1 MKNIL
6 FSLAILISISACKP
20 TGNPNSNIADN
31 DHLLL
36 ATLYQQSSPEYEALC
51 IQSYNIA
58 SDKLVE
64 FNNKTSNTK
73 MPAVVLDLDETVL
86 DNSPFEAKCIIENT
100 NYPNYWDEWMN
111 AAKAELVPG
120 VKEFLILADS
130 LNFEIYYISNRK
142 AKYLNQTIEN
152 MEKHNL
158 PQAEA
163 SHIWLKTDGDSK
175 KLRRDKL
182 LLEREIILLIG
193 DNLNDFN
200 EVFEVK
206 TNEERSNLVI
216 ANKYEFGDR
225 FIVLP
230 NPMYGEW
237 VKALLNN
244 TYKHSNQQ
252 RDSIFKQ
259 KLISF

>member
-6 FSLAILISISACKP
+6 LSLAILISISACKP
-20 TGNPNSNIADN
+20 TENPNSNIVDN

-36 ATLYQQSSPEYEALC
+36 ATLFQQTSPEYDALC
-51 IQSYNIA
+51 IQAYNIA

-64 FNNKTSNTK
+64 FNVESANAT
-73 MPAVVLDLDETVL
+73 MPAIVLDLDETVL

-100 NYPNYWDEWMN
+100 NYPNFWDEWMN

-120 VKEFLILADS
+120 VKEFLLLADS

-142 AKYLNQTIEN
+142 VKYLDQTIEN

-163 SHIWLKTDGDSK
+163 THIWLKTDVDSK
-175 KLRRDKL
+175 KLRREKL

-200 EVFEVK
+200 EVFEVE
-206 TNEERSNLVI
+206 TNEDRSDLVI
-216 ANKYEFGDR
+216 ANKAEFGDR

-244 TYKHSNQQ
+244 SYKHSNQQ
-252 RDSIFKQ
+252 RDSLFKQ
-259 KLISF
+259 KLNSF